1 MREIADPLHIAD
13 HARQVIDVLALAFG
27 ACLEVTFVDMAAVVA
42 DRIGN
47 VEGEIVAALLRG
59 YAQQLAVLL
68 LAQVLFEVHVQR

>member
-1 MREIADPLHIAD
+1 
-13 HARQVIDVLALAFG
+13 
-27 ACLEVTFVDMAAVVA
+27 MAAVVA

-59 YAQQLAVLL
+59 YAQQLAILL